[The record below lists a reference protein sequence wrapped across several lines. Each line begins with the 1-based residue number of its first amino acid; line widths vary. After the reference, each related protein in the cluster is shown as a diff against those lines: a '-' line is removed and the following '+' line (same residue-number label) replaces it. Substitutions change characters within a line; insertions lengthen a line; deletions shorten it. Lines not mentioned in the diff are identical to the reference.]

1 MSTGEQFLTLRK
13 ILVATH
19 CVRSFETS
27 VSIYPSTGRNIPQEL
42 KVSFEVPV
50 GRMVILKQVVREVT
64 YRSSHTLLCLFSSI
78 SSIVRF
84 YIISFFYFLF
94 FFCVY
99 PPYISSPRC
108 LVAWNPLGTT
118 TQASPYATI
127 SADKGSEKN
136 IHSIFFSFC
145 FPLLPV
151 YFRVVSCDFKTY
163 FHSMRF
169 Y

>member
-1 MSTGEQFLTLRK
+1 MSTGVQFLTYRK
-13 ILVATH
+13 TVVATH
-19 CVRSFETS
+19 WIRSFETS
-27 VSIYPSTGRNIPQEL
+27 VSIYPSTGRNITQDL

-50 GRMVILKQVVREVT
+50 GRMAIVEQVVPEVTSDQVILCFAYFPV
-64 YRSSHTLLCLFSSI
+64 SLFYCT
-78 SSIVRF
+78 F
-84 YIISFFYFLF
+84 LYHFFLLF

-99 PPYISSPRC
+99 PPCISSPCC

-145 FPLLPV
+145 FLLLPV